1 LAREFPDHQKRGTV
15 TETSTAGAAGS
26 GRARRDAPRRGNPV
40 GRFFGSIALFVSQIL
55 DELRKVV
62 RPTQHELVT
71 YTSVVIVFV
80 SAVMVFVWALD
91 QLIVKLVG
99 LVFGT

>member
-1 LAREFPDHQKRGTV
+1 V
-15 TETSTAGAAGS
+15 TETSTADARGS

-40 GRFFGSIALFVSQIL
+40 SRFFGSIALFVSQII

-62 RPTQHELVT
+62 RPTRHELVT

-80 SAVMVFVWALD
+80 GVIMMFVFGLD
-91 QLIVKLVG
+91 TLFTKLV
-99 LVFGT
+99 LWVFGG

>member
-1 LAREFPDHQKRGTV
+1 
-15 TETSTAGAAGS
+15 
-26 GRARRDAPRRGNPV
+26 V
-40 GRFFGSIALFVSQIL
+40 GRFFGAIALFISQIL

-80 SAVMVFVWALD
+80 SVVMALVWGFDQVF
-91 QLIVKLVG
+91 IKLVEFA
-99 LVFGT
+99 FGK

>member
-1 LAREFPDHQKRGTV
+1 M
-15 TETSTAGAAGS
+15 TETSTADAAGS
-26 GRARRDAPRRGNPV
+26 GRARRDDPQQGNPV
-40 GRFFGSIALFVSQIL
+40 SRLLGTVSRFFRGIALFISQIL

-80 SAVMVFVWALD
+80 SIVMAFVWGLD
-91 QLIVKLVG
+91 QVFIRLIG
-99 LVFGT
+99 FAFGK